1 MMAGWEKL
9 VARVNAMKRR
19 ERLLLF
25 AAIVILL
32 GAVTNQLFIAP
43 LTRLQAQRAREID
56 SNTEALEAQRA
67 KLEQALAGSRRAR
80 VAELEAQIAAT
91 QSEIEAADRAI
102 ASISAS
108 ATDEA
113 ALRAVLTRSLQGTR
127 KVALLRVSTA
137 DGAAAGG
144 APAAGRGVD
153 ITLGGDYLDLM
164 EYLAALEAALPQ
176 ARWSALRLTAET
188 TPVQLSVRIATPR
201 DPR

>member
-1 MMAGWEKL
+1 MARWESL

-25 AAIVILL
+25 AAIVVVL

-56 SNTEALEAQRA
+56 RSSEAMEAQRV
-67 KLEQALAGSRRAR
+67 KLERALAESRRAR
-80 VAELEAQIAAT
+80 VSELEGQIAAA

-113 ALRAVLTRSLQGTR
+113 ALRAVLARSLRGTR
-127 KVALLRVSTA
+127 KVALVRVSTA
-137 DGAAAGG
+137 ESPAAG

-153 ITLGGDYLDLM
+153 ITLAGDYLDLM

-188 TPVQLSVRIATPR
+188 APVQLSVRIAAPR
-201 DPR
+201 DSR

>member
-1 MMAGWEKL
+1 VIAHWERL

-25 AAIVILL
+25 ATIVILL

-56 SNTEALEAQRA
+56 TSSKAMEAQRV
-67 KLEQALAGSRRAR
+67 KLERSLAGSRRAR
-80 VAELEAQIAAT
+80 MAELEGQIAAA

-113 ALRAVLTRSLQGTR
+113 ALNAVLTRSLAGTR

-137 DGAAAGG
+137 EAAAAG

-188 TPVQLSVRIATPR
+188 TPVQVSVRIATPR

>member
-1 MMAGWEKL
+1 MTANWEKL
-9 VARVNAMKRR
+9 VARVNGMKRR

-25 AAIVILL
+25 AAIVVLL
-32 GAVTNQLFIAP
+32 GAVTNQLFISP

-56 SNTEALEAQRA
+56 SSSEAMEAQRV
-67 KLEQALAGSRRAR
+67 KLEEALAGSRRAR
-80 VAELEAQIAAT
+80 MAELEGQIAAA
-91 QSEIEAADRAI
+91 QSEIEAADRGI

-137 DGAAAGG
+137 EAAAGS
-144 APAAGRGVD
+144 APASGRGVD

-188 TPVQLSVRIATPR
+188 TPVQVSVRIATPR

>member
-102 ASISAS
+102 AAISAS

>member
-1 MMAGWEKL
+1 MTASWERL

-25 AAIVILL
+25 AAIVVLL
-32 GAVTNQLFIAP
+32 GAVTHQLFIAP

-56 SNTEALEAQRA
+56 SSSEAMEAQRV

-80 VAELEAQIAAT
+80 MAELEGQIAAV
-91 QSEIEAADRAI
+91 QSEIDAADRAI
-102 ASISAS
+102 ASIAAS

-113 ALRAVLTRSLQGTR
+113 ALRAVLTRSLQGTH
-127 KVALLRVSTA
+127 KVALVRVSTA
-137 DGAAAGG
+137 EGVAAGT
-144 APAAGRGVD
+144 PASGRGVD

-188 TPVQLSVRIATPR
+188 TPVQVSVRIATPR

>member
-1 MMAGWEKL
+1 MTANWEKL

-25 AAIVILL
+25 AAIVVLL
-32 GAVTNQLFIAP
+32 GAVTNQLFISP

-56 SNTEALEAQRA
+56 SSSEAMEAQRV
-67 KLEQALAGSRRAR
+67 KLEEALAGSRRAR
-80 VAELEAQIAAT
+80 MAELEGQIAAA
-91 QSEIEAADRAI
+91 QSEIEAADRGI

-137 DGAAAGG
+137 EAAAGS
-144 APAAGRGVD
+144 APASGRGVD

-188 TPVQLSVRIATPR
+188 TPVQVSVRIATPR

>member
-80 VAELEAQIAAT
+80 VAELEGQIAAT

>member
-1 MMAGWEKL
+1 MTANWEKL

-25 AAIVILL
+25 AAIVVLL
-32 GAVTNQLFIAP
+32 GAVTNQLFISP

-56 SNTEALEAQRA
+56 SSSEAMEAQRV
-67 KLEQALAGSRRAR
+67 KLEETLAGSRRAR
-80 VAELEAQIAAT
+80 MAELEGQIAAA
-91 QSEIEAADRAI
+91 QSEIEAADRGI

-108 ATDEA
+108 ATDEV

-137 DGAAAGG
+137 EAAPGS
-144 APAAGRGVD
+144 APASGRGVD

-188 TPVQLSVRIATPR
+188 TPVQVSVRIATPR

>member
-1 MMAGWEKL
+1 MARWEKL
-9 VARVNAMKRR
+9 VLRVNAMKRR

-25 AAIVILL
+25 AAIVVLL

-56 SNTEALEAQRA
+56 SNTEALEAQRM

-80 VAELEAQIAAT
+80 VAELEGQIAAA

-137 DGAAAGG
+137 EAAAGS

-188 TPVQLSVRIATPR
+188 TPAQVSVRIATPR

>member
-1 MMAGWEKL
+1 MTANWEKL

-25 AAIVILL
+25 AAIVVLL
-32 GAVTNQLFIAP
+32 GAVTNQLFISP

-56 SNTEALEAQRA
+56 SSSEAMEAQRV

-80 VAELEAQIAAT
+80 MAELEGQIAAA
-91 QSEIEAADRAI
+91 QSEIEAADRGI

-137 DGAAAGG
+137 EAAAGS
-144 APAAGRGVD
+144 APASGRGVD

-188 TPVQLSVRIATPR
+188 TPVQVSVRIATPR

>member
-1 MMAGWEKL
+1 VIARWEKL

-25 AAIVILL
+25 ATIVILL

-56 SNTEALEAQRA
+56 TSSEAMEAQRV
-67 KLEQALAGSRRAR
+67 KLERSLAGSRRAR
-80 VAELEAQIAAT
+80 MAELEGQVAAA
-91 QSEIEAADRAI
+91 QSEIDAADRAI

-113 ALRAVLTRSLQGTR
+113 ALSAVLRRSLAGTR

-137 DGAAAGG
+137 EAAAG
-144 APAAGRGVD
+144 APASGRGVD

-188 TPVQLSVRIATPR
+188 TPVQVSVRIATPR

>member
-1 MMAGWEKL
+1 MIAHWEKL

-25 AAIVILL
+25 ATIVILL

-56 SNTEALEAQRA
+56 TSSEAMEAQRV
-67 KLEQALAGSRRAR
+67 KLERSLAGSRRAR
-80 VAELEAQIAAT
+80 MAELEGQIAAA

-113 ALRAVLTRSLQGTR
+113 ALSAVLTRSLAGTR

-137 DGAAAGG
+137 EAAAG
-144 APAAGRGVD
+144 APASGRGVD

-188 TPVQLSVRIATPR
+188 TPVQVSVRIATPR

>member
-1 MMAGWEKL
+1 VIAHWERL

-25 AAIVILL
+25 ATIVILL

-56 SNTEALEAQRA
+56 TSSKAMEAQRV
-67 KLEQALAGSRRAR
+67 KLERSLAGSRRAR
-80 VAELEAQIAAT
+80 MAELEGQIAAA

-113 ALRAVLTRSLQGTR
+113 ALNAVLTRSLAGTR

-137 DGAAAGG
+137 EAAAAG
-144 APAAGRGVD
+144 APASGRGVD

-188 TPVQLSVRIATPR
+188 TPVQVSVRIATPR

>member
-1 MMAGWEKL
+1 VIARWEKL

-25 AAIVILL
+25 ATIVILL

-56 SNTEALEAQRA
+56 TSSEAMEAQRV
-67 KLEQALAGSRRAR
+67 KLERSLAGSRRAR
-80 VAELEAQIAAT
+80 MAELEGQIAAA

-113 ALRAVLTRSLQGTR
+113 ALSAVLRRSLAGTR

-137 DGAAAGG
+137 EAAAG
-144 APAAGRGVD
+144 APASGRGVD

-188 TPVQLSVRIATPR
+188 TPVQVSVRIATPR

>member
-1 MMAGWEKL
+1 VTARWESL

-25 AAIVILL
+25 AAIVVLL

-56 SNTEALEAQRA
+56 TSSKAMEAQRV
-67 KLEQALAGSRRAR
+67 KLERSLAGSRRAR
-80 VAELEAQIAAT
+80 MAELEGQIAAA
-91 QSEIEAADRAI
+91 QSGIEAADRAI

-113 ALRAVLTRSLQGTR
+113 ALRAILTRSLAGTR

-137 DGAAAGG
+137 DAAAG

-153 ITLGGDYLDLM
+153 ITLTGDYLDLM

-188 TPVQLSVRIATPR
+188 VPPQLSVRIAAPR
-201 DPR
+201 DSR

>member
-1 MMAGWEKL
+1 MTANWEKL

-32 GAVTNQLFIAP
+32 GAVTNQLFISP
-43 LTRLQAQRAREID
+43 LTRLPAQRAREID
-56 SNTEALEAQRA
+56 SSSEAMEAQRV
-67 KLEQALAGSRRAR
+67 KLEEALAGSRRAR
-80 VAELEAQIAAT
+80 MAELEGQIAAA
-91 QSEIEAADRAI
+91 QSEIEAADRGI

-137 DGAAAGG
+137 EAAAGS
-144 APAAGRGVD
+144 APASGRGVD

-188 TPVQLSVRIATPR
+188 TPVQVSVRIATPR

>member
-1 MMAGWEKL
+1 MTANWEKL

-25 AAIVILL
+25 AAIVVLL
-32 GAVTNQLFIAP
+32 GAVTNQLFISP

-56 SNTEALEAQRA
+56 SSSEAMEAQRV
-67 KLEQALAGSRRAR
+67 KLEEALAGSRRAR
-80 VAELEAQIAAT
+80 MAELEGQIAAA
-91 QSEIEAADRAI
+91 QSEIEAADRGM

-137 DGAAAGG
+137 EAAAGS
-144 APAAGRGVD
+144 APASGRGVD

-188 TPVQLSVRIATPR
+188 TPVQVSVRIATPR

>member
-1 MMAGWEKL
+1 MTARWESL

-25 AAIVILL
+25 AAIVVLL

-56 SNTEALEAQRA
+56 TSSEAMEAQRL
-67 KLEQALAGSRRAR
+67 KLERSLAASRRAR
-80 VAELEAQIAAT
+80 MAELEGQIAAA

-113 ALRAVLTRSLQGTR
+113 ALNAVLTRSLAGTR

-137 DGAAAGG
+137 EAAAAG
-144 APAAGRGVD
+144 APASGRGVD

-188 TPVQLSVRIATPR
+188 TPVQVSVRIATPR

>member
-1 MMAGWEKL
+1 MTANWEKL

-25 AAIVILL
+25 AAIVVLL
-32 GAVTNQLFIAP
+32 GAVTNQLFISP

-56 SNTEALEAQRA
+56 SSSEAMEAQRV
-67 KLEQALAGSRRAR
+67 KLEEALAGSRRAR
-80 VAELEAQIAAT
+80 MAELEGQIAAA
-91 QSEIEAADRAI
+91 QSEIEAADRGI

-137 DGAAAGG
+137 EAAPGST
-144 APAAGRGVD
+144 PASGRGVD

-188 TPVQLSVRIATPR
+188 TPVQVSVRIATPR

>member
-1 MMAGWEKL
+1 MIAHWERL

-25 AAIVILL
+25 ATIVILL

-56 SNTEALEAQRA
+56 TSSKAMEAQRV
-67 KLEQALAGSRRAR
+67 KLERSLAGSRRAR
-80 VAELEAQIAAT
+80 MAELEGQIAAA

-113 ALRAVLTRSLQGTR
+113 ALNAVLTRSLAGTR

-137 DGAAAGG
+137 EAAAAG
-144 APAAGRGVD
+144 APASGRGVD

-188 TPVQLSVRIATPR
+188 TPVQVSVRIATPR

>member
-1 MMAGWEKL
+1 MIARWEKL

-25 AAIVILL
+25 ATIVILL

-56 SNTEALEAQRA
+56 TSSEAMEAQRV
-67 KLEQALAGSRRAR
+67 KLERSLAGSRRAR
-80 VAELEAQIAAT
+80 MAELEGQVAAA

-113 ALRAVLTRSLQGTR
+113 ALSAVLRRSLAGTR

-137 DGAAAGG
+137 EAAAG
-144 APAAGRGVD
+144 APASGRGVD

-188 TPVQLSVRIATPR
+188 TPVQVSVRIATPR

>member
-1 MMAGWEKL
+1 MIARWEKL

-25 AAIVILL
+25 ATIVILL

-56 SNTEALEAQRA
+56 TSSEAMEAQRV
-67 KLEQALAGSRRAR
+67 KLERSLAGSRRAR
-80 VAELEAQIAAT
+80 MAELEGQIAAA

-113 ALRAVLTRSLQGTR
+113 ALSAVLRRSLAGTR

-137 DGAAAGG
+137 EAAAG
-144 APAAGRGVD
+144 APASGRGVD

-188 TPVQLSVRIATPR
+188 TPVQVSVRIATPR